1 VNGDAEKKLPIYD
14 KRISEINL
22 VNKRSGGGVYREM
35 NTFRSI
41 VGAVLLTAGAA
52 FAAEPPQLFE
62 EPAAKLINLQIEG
75 HQERIVI
82 ASIVEGSVKEG
93 PFEAKHVRRV
103 VAIHPVLENGKMV
116 RRMCTYDFL
125 WNETYGWFSWQKRE
139 ERGGDAVWI
148 WSELRGE
155 VVVR

>member
-1 VNGDAEKKLPIYD
+1 
-14 KRISEINL
+14 
-22 VNKRSGGGVYREM
+22 M

-41 VGAVLLTAGAA
+41 VGAVVLTAGAA
-52 FAAEPPQLFE
+52 FAAEPPQLFA

-75 HQERIVI
+75 RQEQVVI
-82 ASIVEGSVKEG
+82 ASIIEGTVKEG
-93 PFEAKHVRRV
+93 HFEAKHARRV
-103 VAIHPVLENGKMV
+103 VAIHPVPENGKMV

-125 WNETYGWFSWQKRE
+125 WSETYGWFTWERRE

-148 WSELRGE
+148 WSELKGE

>member
-1 VNGDAEKKLPIYD
+1 
-14 KRISEINL
+14 
-22 VNKRSGGGVYREM
+22 M

-41 VGAVLLTAGAA
+41 VGAVVLMAGTCL
-52 FAAEPPQLFE
+52 AAEPHPLHE
-62 EPAAKLINLQIEG
+62 EAATKLINLQLEG

-82 ASIVEGSVKEG
+82 ASIVEGTVKDG

-103 VAIHPVLENGKMV
+103 VAIHPVLEDGKMV

-125 WNETYGWFSWQKRE
+125 WNEAYGWFTWQKRE
-139 ERGGDAVWI
+139 ERGGDTVWI
-148 WSELRGE
+148 WSEVRGE

>member
-1 VNGDAEKKLPIYD
+1 VF
-14 KRISEINL
+14 NL
-22 VNKRSGGGVYREM
+22 VNKQGGGGVYREM

-41 VGAVLLTAGAA
+41 AGAIVLMA
-52 FAAEPPQLFE
+52 GTSFAVEPPQLFE

-75 HQERIVI
+75 RQEQVVI
-82 ASIVEGSVKEG
+82 ASIVEGTVKDG

-103 VAIHPVLENGKMV
+103 MAIHPVLENGKMV
-116 RRMCTYDFL
+116 RRMCIYDFL
-125 WNETYGWFSWQKRE
+125 WNEAYGWFTWQKRE

-148 WSELRGE
+148 WSELKGE